1 MSQVTAFLKRLS
13 ESIDSGEGWKQ
24 KVATAIGGRDQINK
38 SPASWRGFL
47 LIHCYDKFLDQQSIW
62 EEQLKVFIA
71 KVQADSS
78 LQEQLKAEGADV
90 VAIAKTAGFSITT
103 EDLNAHRQALSGSE
117 LSLNILTDCKNIF
130 LLM

>member
-1 MSQVTAFLKRLS
+1 MIGINNVVEELADDVFIRGIDLSQPFKPMT
-13 ESIDSGEGWKQ
+13 
-24 KVATAIGGRDQINK
+24 
-38 SPASWRGFL
+38 
-47 LIHCYDKFLDQQSIW
+47 
-62 EEQLKVFIA
+62 EEQLKDFLA
-71 KVQADSS
+71 KVQADTS